1 MPSAVQGLSRQVL
14 EELAAERQEPTW
26 LVQRRQAGWD
36 AFQTLPTPDWTRGI
50 RGWWNGALKPI
61 DFDEL
66 QPFTPAGSA
75 LPDFDLSGNAEEGA
89 PSGVIVQYNSQ
100 VVRVELSEAARA
112 AGVVL
117 SSLEEAVKTHP
128 QIVEKYF
135 MTQAVPVAE
144 DRFTAMNAAF
154 WSGGVFLYVPKG
166 VVLDAPFRAIF
177 FADQPHTALFTH
189 TLIVTEGHTKAR
201 LIEEHRSTGE
211 AGDPLLLDS
220 GITEIF
226 VGEGSTVEY
235 YDAQEY
241 AENVT
246 NISVKRAIVGKNGL
260 MRWMVATLGSDTTR
274 LTLESNLNGEGSHAE
289 TTALAFPNHHQNFD
303 TQTRQ
308 LHSVPHTTANSVFK
322 QVLDDQSQLGF
333 RGGIRTIKKAQFTES
348 FLQVHTLYLNE
359 ASKADTL
366 PYLDV
371 DANDVRCSHGA
382 TTGMID
388 KEQIFY
394 LMSRG
399 LSRDQ
404 AEEMIV
410 AGFFEEAIERVPLE
424 SVRQKLRAAIEAKL
438 G

>member
-1 MPSAVQGLSRQVL
+1 MPSLLQGLSRPSFEQIL
-14 EELAAERQEPTW
+14 TDQAEPQW
-26 LVQRRQAGWD
+26 LVERRRAG
-36 AFQTLPTPDWTRGI
+36 FQGFETLPTPDWTRGI
-50 RGWWNGALKPI
+50 RGWWNGTLKPM
-61 DFDEL
+61 DFEVL
-66 QPFTPAGSA
+66 QPFTPAGTI
-75 LPDFDLSGNAEEGA
+75 LPDFDLSGTTEDEAA
-89 PSGVIVQYNSQ
+89 AGVIVQHNNQ
-100 VVRVELSEAARA
+100 VVRVELSRAARA

-135 MTQAVPVAE
+135 MTQVVPVDE
-144 DRFTAMNAAF
+144 NRFTAMNAAF
-154 WSGGVFLYVPKG
+154 WRGGVFLYVPKDA
-166 VVLDAPFRAIF
+166 VLTQPFRAVF
-177 FADQPHTALFTH
+177 YADQPHTALFTH
-189 TLIVTEGHTKAR
+189 TLLVTERNSQVR
-201 LIEEHRSTGE
+201 LIEEHRSSGAE
-211 AGDPLLLDS
+211 GDPLTLDS
-220 GITEIF
+220 GITEIV

-260 MRWMVATLGSDTTR
+260 MRWMVATLGSEVTR
-274 LTLESNLNGEGSHAE
+274 LTLESNLNGEGSRAE

-333 RGGIRTIKKAQFTES
+333 RGGIRTIKAAQHTDS

-388 KEQIFY
+388 KDQIFY

-399 LSRDQ
+399 LSRQ
-404 AEEMIV
+404 EAEEMIV

-424 SVRQKLRAAIEAKL
+424 SVREKLRQAIEAKL
-438 G
+438 S